1 MDRIIYRSG
10 KSYELS
16 VADYLT
22 KVGEGG
28 NVPREGQVVEIKT
41 TKKRELVPDKIVDLE
56 KLKDLQRKDELIV
69 RWKDRIVNRGHD
81 CGKTERKELKLINRI
96 AIDRGKIA
104 SNYSVGWEKEQAETF

>member
-1 MDRIIYRSG
+1 MDRIIYISG

-22 KVGEGG
+22 RVGEGG

-69 RWKDRIVNRGHD
+69 RWKDRIVNRGPTV
-81 CGKTERKELKLINRI
+81 GRQ
-96 AIDRGKIA
+96 RGK
-104 SNYSVGWEKEQAETF
+104 N

>member
-1 MDRIIYRSG
+1 M
-10 KSYELS
+10 
-16 VADYLT
+16 
-22 KVGEGG
+22 
-28 NVPREGQVVEIKT
+28 
-41 TKKRELVPDKIVDLE
+41 PDKIVDLE

-104 SNYSVGWEKEQAETF
+104 SNYSVGGRKNKQRPFRVRYRYYR

>member
-1 MDRIIYRSG
+1 M
-10 KSYELS
+10 
-16 VADYLT
+16 
-22 KVGEGG
+22 
-28 NVPREGQVVEIKT
+28 PREGQVVEIKT
-41 TKKRELVPDKIVDLE
+41 TKKRELVPDKIVDQ
-56 KLKDLQRKDELIV
+56 DLQRKDELIV